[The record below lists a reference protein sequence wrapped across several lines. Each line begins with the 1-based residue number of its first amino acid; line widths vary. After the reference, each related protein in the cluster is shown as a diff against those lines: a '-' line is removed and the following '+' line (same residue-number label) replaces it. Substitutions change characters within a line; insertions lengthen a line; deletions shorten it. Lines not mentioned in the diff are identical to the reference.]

1 MEEGDERTHAG
12 LVCYKCPGNFLVFGI
27 FFLAGRPGPLFILRA
42 LKVCP
47 LAPQFLLARHFYF
60 WASRN
65 RKMDLKSPRKPFRN
79 FNHPLVWTAP
89 ISLTVAILLWGLVTR
104 TAGLP
109 AFILP
114 SPMQVAVRFWKALA
128 DGSLLS
134 NTLVTLSEVLLGL
147 LAGTV
152 IAVVLGY
159 AIAKSRLFERL
170 VAPYLVATQA
180 IPIVAIA
187 PLLIIWFGP
196 GIFSK
201 VLICALIV
209 FFPVLVNT
217 VVGVRA
223 VPRPLHDLMGSL
235 RATPVQTLR
244 YLELPAA
251 LPILLGGLRIGAT
264 LSVIGA
270 VVGELVGSDQGL
282 GFLVNVARGQYDTAL
297 VFVAVFT
304 LIALALALYGAVTLL
319 ERKFLTWQE
328 TNQ

>member
-1 MEEGDERTHAG
+1 
-12 LVCYKCPGNFLVFGI
+12 
-27 FFLAGRPGPLFILRA
+27 
-42 LKVCP
+42 
-47 LAPQFLLARHFYF
+47 
-60 WASRN
+60 
-65 RKMDLKSPRKPFRN
+65 MDLKSFRKPSRSAR
-79 FNHPLVWTAP
+79 TAVYGTALL
-89 ISLTVAILLWGLVTR
+89 SLAAALLIWWIIAR
-104 TAGLP
+104 IAGLP

-114 SPMQVAVRFWKALA
+114 SPAQVAVRFWKALI
-128 DGSLLS
+128 DGSLLGNS
-134 NTLVTLSEVLLGL
+134 LVTLMEVLLGL
-147 LAGTV
+147 LAGTAA
-152 IAVVLGY
+152 AVALGY

-170 VAPYLVATQA
+170 ISPFLVATQA

-196 GIFSK
+196 GTFSK

-223 VPRPLHDLMGSL
+223 VPKPLHDLMGSL
-235 RATPVQTLR
+235 HATPAQTLR

-251 LPILLGGLRIGAT
+251 LPVLLGGLRIGAT

-270 VVGELVGSDQGL
+270 VVGELVGSDRGL

-304 LIALALALYGAVTLL
+304 LIALALTLYGAVTFL

-328 TNQ
+328 VNS

>member
-1 MEEGDERTHAG
+1 
-12 LVCYKCPGNFLVFGI
+12 
-27 FFLAGRPGPLFILRA
+27 
-42 LKVCP
+42 
-47 LAPQFLLARHFYF
+47 
-60 WASRN
+60 
-65 RKMDLKSPRKPFRN
+65 MDLNSFRKSARFLRSS
-79 FNHPLVWTAP
+79 FYWTAP
-89 ISLTVAILLWGLVTR
+89 LSLGLALLLWWLVTR
-104 TAGLP
+104 VAGLP

-114 SPMQVAVRFWKALA
+114 SPGQVATRFWKALA

-134 NTLVTLSEVLLGL
+134 HTAVTLMEVLLGL
-147 LAGTV
+147 LVGTTA
-152 IAVVLGY
+152 AVALGY
-159 AIAKSRLFERL
+159 GIAKSRLFERL

-187 PLLIIWFGP
+187 PLLVIWFGP

-235 RATPVQTLR
+235 HATPAQTLR

-270 VVGELVGSDQGL
+270 VVGELVGADRGL

-297 VFVAVFT
+297 VFVAVFM
-304 LIALALALYGAVTLL
+304 LIALALVLYGAVSLL
-319 ERKFLTWQE
+319 ERKFLIWQE
-328 TNQ
+328 TNP

>member
-1 MEEGDERTHAG
+1 
-12 LVCYKCPGNFLVFGI
+12 
-27 FFLAGRPGPLFILRA
+27 
-42 LKVCP
+42 
-47 LAPQFLLARHFYF
+47 
-60 WASRN
+60 
-65 RKMDLKSPRKPFRN
+65 MDLKPLRKFFRTSRYS
-79 FNHPLVWTAP
+79 LYWTAP
-89 ISLTVAILLWGLVTR
+89 ISAGVALLLWWLVTR

-114 SPMQVAVRFWKALA
+114 SPLQVAVRFGKALA

-134 NTLVTLSEVLLGL
+134 NSLVTLTEVLLGL
-147 LAGTV
+147 LAGTST
-152 IAVVLGY
+152 AVVLGY
-159 AIAKSRLFERL
+159 FIAKSRLFERL

-187 PLLIIWFGP
+187 PLLVIWFGP

-201 VLICALIV
+201 VLICGLIV

-235 RATPVQTLR
+235 HASPSQTLR

-304 LIALALALYGAVTLL
+304 LILLALILYGIVAFVESKLL
-319 ERKFLTWQE
+319 VWQE
-328 TNQ
+328 SYER

>member
-1 MEEGDERTHAG
+1 
-12 LVCYKCPGNFLVFGI
+12 
-27 FFLAGRPGPLFILRA
+27 
-42 LKVCP
+42 
-47 LAPQFLLARHFYF
+47 
-60 WASRN
+60 
-65 RKMDLKSPRKPFRN
+65 MDLKSLGKPARIPHHSLF
-79 FNHPLVWTAP
+79 WTAP
-89 ISLTVAILLWGLVTR
+89 VSLAAAILLWWLVTR

-114 SPMQVAVRFWKALA
+114 SPWQVAIRFWKALA
-128 DGSLLS
+128 DGSLLDNS
-134 NTLVTLSEVLLGL
+134 LATLTEVLMGL
-147 LAGTV
+147 LVGT
-152 IAVVLGY
+152 AVAVMLGY

-170 VAPYLVATQA
+170 IAPYLVATQA

-187 PLLIIWFGP
+187 PLLVIWFGP

-223 VPRPLHDLMGSL
+223 VPRPLHDLMSSL
-235 RATPVQTLR
+235 YATPVQTLR

-270 VVGELVGSDQGL
+270 VVGELVGADRGL

-319 ERKFLTWQE
+319 EWKFLTWQE
-328 TNQ
+328 HHS